1 MLILVVLAPLRHGA
15 IGALDELELCLAPF
29 VVMITIWML
38 RLLSLRNDPRRD
50 RQRGPHIKGSAH
62 IGRKDR

>member
-29 VVMITIWML
+29 VVMITIWVL
-38 RLLSLRNDPRRD
+38 RLLSLHKDPKRD
-50 RQRGPHIKGSAH
+50 RPRPHVKGSTN
-62 IGRKDR
+62 IGRKDH